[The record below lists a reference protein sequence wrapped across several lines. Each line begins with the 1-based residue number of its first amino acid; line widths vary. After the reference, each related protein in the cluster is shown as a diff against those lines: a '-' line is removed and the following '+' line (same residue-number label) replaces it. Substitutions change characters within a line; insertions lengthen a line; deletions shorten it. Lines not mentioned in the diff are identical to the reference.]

1 MSRVPQN
8 LAAPLRQLAKQAVGA
23 DWQLY
28 SIVLEHWQDIIGQE
42 WAAQTAPVKI
52 AFPRQSARAQGTLT
66 IAMPR
71 GLTMAMQYRQPQILA
86 RLNAFLGA
94 ETIVRLHFTH
104 VTTAPPRPP
113 VPDRVLSASEA
124 AQIGQAVASVSDAAL
139 RASLEAFGQALY
151 TAQRMP
157 GEAAKP

>member
-8 LAAPLRQLAKQAVGA
+8 LAAPLQKLAKQAVGA

-42 WAAQTAPVKI
+42 WAAQTAPVRI
-52 AFPRQSARAQGTLT
+52 AFPRQQARAQGTLT

-71 GLTMAMQYRQPQILA
+71 GLTMAMQYRQTQILA

-94 ETIVRLHFTH
+94 ETIVRLHFAH
-104 VTTAPPRPP
+104 ATAVPPRPA
-113 VPDRVLSASEA
+113 VSARTLSVRETAH
-124 AQIGQAVASVSDAAL
+124 IGQAVSCVADAEL
-139 RASLEAFGQALY
+139 RASLEAFGQSLFA
-151 TAQRMP
+151 AQRVP
-157 GEAAKP
+157 GEVSEP

>member
-1 MSRVPQN
+1 MSRIPQN
-8 LAAPLRQLAKQAVGA
+8 LATPLRQLAKQAVGS

-42 WAAQTAPVKI
+42 WAEQTAPIKI
-52 AFPRQSARAQGTLT
+52 AFPRQQARSQGTLT

-94 ETIVRLHFTH
+94 ETIIRLHFAH
-104 VTTAPPRPP
+104 AMAKPPRRKAPN
-113 VPDRVLSASEA
+113 RNLSASEVTQISQTVA
-124 AQIGQAVASVSDAAL
+124 AVPDIGL
-139 RASLEAFGQALY
+139 RESLEAFGRALY
-151 TAQRMP
+151 AAQRVP
-157 GEAAKP
+157 GEVDKS

>member
-1 MSRVPQN
+1 MIYVPQN
-8 LAAPLRQLAKQAVGA
+8 LSAPLRKLAKQAVGA

-42 WAAQTAPVKI
+42 WAEQTAPVKI
-52 AFPRQSARAQGTLT
+52 TFPRQRARSQGALT

-71 GLTMAMQYRQPQILA
+71 GLTMAMQYRQSQILV

-104 VTTAPPRPP
+104 ATALSPRPTASL
-113 VPDRVLSASEA
+113 RTLSARETAHISH
-124 AQIGQAVASVSDAAL
+124 AVAGVSDSAL
-139 RASLEAFGQALY
+139 RESLEAFGQSLFATQSL
-151 TAQRMP
+151 P
-157 GEAAKP
+157 GELGKP

>member
-1 MSRVPQN
+1 MPQN

-28 SIVLEHWQDIIGQE
+28 SIVLEHWQDIIGAE

-52 AFPRQSARAQGTLT
+52 AFPRQQARSQGTLT

-86 RLNAFLGA
+86 RLNGFLGA
-94 ETIVRLHFTH
+94 ETIVRLHFSH
-104 VTTAPPRPP
+104 ATAASRRPAAP
-113 VPDRVLSASEA
+113 ARTLSAHETAHIS
-124 AQIGQAVASVSDAAL
+124 QAVISVNDVEL
-139 RASLEAFGQALY
+139 RASLAAFGQALY
-151 TAQRMP
+151 AAQRVP
-157 GEAAKP
+157 DQADKP

>member
-1 MSRVPQN
+1 MSRIPQN

-42 WAAQTAPVKI
+42 WAAQTAPAKI
-52 AFPRQSARAQGTLT
+52 AFPRQHARSQGTLT

-71 GLTMAMQYRQPQILA
+71 GLTMAMQYRQPQILV
-86 RLNAFLGA
+86 RLNTFLGA
-94 ETIVRLHFTH
+94 ETIVRLHFIH
-104 VTTAPPRPP
+104 ARAAPPRPTAP
-113 VPDRVLSASEA
+113 ARTLSAGETAHIS
-124 AQIGQAVASVSDAAL
+124 QVVAGVSDNEL

-151 TAQRMP
+151 AAQRAP
-157 GEAAKP
+157 GKIGKP